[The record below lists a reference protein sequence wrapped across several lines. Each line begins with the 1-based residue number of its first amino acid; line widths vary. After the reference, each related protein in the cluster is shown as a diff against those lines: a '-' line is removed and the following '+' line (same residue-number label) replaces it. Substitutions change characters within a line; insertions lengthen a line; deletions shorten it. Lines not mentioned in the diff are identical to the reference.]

1 MFVHD
6 TVWLEGKQHGEEPMA
21 CKQCD
26 SENQGKFGSEM
37 AIHYPGLKGLD
48 KPIVMVFR
56 GLLVCLNC
64 GFTEFTVPE
73 SELRLLEHGT
83 PARLRLGGEA
93 DS

>member
-6 TVWLEGKQHGEEPMA
+6 IVGLEGKQGGEEPMP

-37 AIHYPGLKGLD
+37 AIHCPGLKGLD
-48 KPIVMVFR
+48 KPVVMVFQ

-73 SELRLLEHGT
+73 NELRLLEQGT
-83 PARLRLGGEA
+83 PARLRVAGET

>member
-1 MFVHD
+1 
-6 TVWLEGKQHGEEPMA
+6 LEGKQYGDEPMA

-48 KPIVMVFR
+48 KPIVMVFQ

-64 GFTEFTVPE
+64 GFTEFTIPE
-73 SELRLLEHGT
+73 NELRLLEQGT
-83 PARLRLGGEA
+83 PTRLRVGGEA